1 MREWFDIIL
10 LILVGVFSNAT
21 FILWNDLMF
30 ERRRVKQWMDA
41 AMYLGEKYCDLYN
54 ERNEEGK

>member
-10 LILVGVFSNAT
+10 LILIYVFANAT

-30 ERRRVKQWMDA
+30 ERRLVKKWRDA
-41 AMYLGEKYCDLYN
+41 AMYLGEKYWDLHN